1 MRNTVQFNVMRLKA
15 NITLLLISMI
25 WGSAFVAQRVAAQ
38 AGSVYVFNGLRYVI
52 GALIVLPF
60 ARNSLRGRSSLP
72 SSAQIKWMVIA
83 GFFLFAG
90 SAFQQAGIQYT
101 TAGNAGFI
109 TSLYV
114 VFIPLILFFAYGEKP
129 HWIFIVAIVFAISGA
144 FLLSTAGKFDGI
156 HRGDLLELLCALFW
170 AFHVIILGKYARK
183 FDAMTFSIG
192 QLLICGALHFAV
204 GAFVESAPQFDSMF
218 ILAVAYTS
226 VLSVG
231 VGYTLQVWAQRY
243 APPADAALILGLEAV
258 FAVLGGWLMLGERLA
273 GIQIFG
279 CALILFA
286 VLLSQFREWT
296 SKALDAN
303 RLVEGR

>member
-1 MRNTVQFNVMRLKA
+1 MRLKA
-15 NITLLLISMI
+15 NVTLFVISII

-38 AGSVYVFNGLRYVI
+38 VESVYVFNGLRYVI
-52 GALIVLPF
+52 GALMVVPF
-60 ARNSLRGRSSLP
+60 ARNSLRGRSPLP
-72 SSAQIKWMVIA
+72 SSNQIKWTLIA

-114 VFIPLILFFAYGEKP
+114 VFIPLILFLVYREKP
-129 HWIFIVAIVFAISGA
+129 HWIFMVAVVMAVGGA
-144 FLLSTAGKFDGI
+144 FLLSTGGKFDGV
-156 HRGDLLELLCALFW
+156 HLGDVLELLCALFW

-183 FDAMTFSIG
+183 FDAMTFSVG
-192 QLLICGALHFAV
+192 QLLVCGILHFAV
-204 GAFVESAPQFDSMF
+204 GAFVESAPVFDSTYV
-218 ILAVAYTS
+218 LAVAYTA

-231 VGYTLQVWAQRY
+231 VGYTLQVWAQRF
-243 APPADAALILGLEAV
+243 APPADAALILGLESV
-258 FAVLGGWLMLGERLA
+258 FAVVAGWLLLDERLA
-273 GIQIFG
+273 PIQIVG
-279 CALILFA
+279 CGLIFFA

-296 SKALDAN
+296 TNALDAN